1 LYTATAQ
8 HLGVGGVP
16 APGLSAADGSMGSMT
31 DPIRVTVWNENFH
44 ETSERDGAAM
54 AERYPEGLHGTI
66 AQGLQSQLG
75 ERVVTRTATLD
86 QPEHGLTEEV
96 LEQTDVL
103 TWWAHIKH
111 ADVDDAVV
119 ERVHQRVLGGMGLL
133 VLHSGHFS
141 KIFKRLMGT
150 SCALAW
156 RSADDAELVWTV
168 APGHPI
174 AEGVPHPI
182 RIPQQ
187 EMYGEYF
194 DIPEPDELVFVSSFT
209 GGEVFRSGC
218 TFRRGRGRVFYFS
231 PGDQDFPVYH
241 HPDIQRV
248 LANAVR
254 WAAPEQRSGRVAP
267 GLVNMKVPDLV
278 GAEPNPEAGK

>member
-1 LYTATAQ
+1 MDA
-8 HLGVGGVP
+8 
-16 APGLSAADGSMGSMT
+16 
-31 DPIRVTVWNENFH
+31 PIRVTVWNENFH

-54 AERYPEGLHGTI
+54 AERYPEGIHGAI
-66 AQGLQSQLG
+66 ARGISEQLG
-75 ERVVTRTATLD
+75 QQVLTRTATLD
-86 QPEHGLTEEV
+86 QPEHGLSEEV

-103 TWWAHIKH
+103 TWWAHVRH

-119 ERVHQRVLGGMGLL
+119 QRVHERVLGGMGLL
-133 VLHSGHFS
+133 VLHSAHFS

-156 RSADDAELVWTV
+156 RSADDAELVWTI

-194 DIPEPDELVFVSSFT
+194 DIPQPDELVFVSSFS

-231 PGDQDFPVYH
+231 PGDQDFGVYH
-241 HPDIQRV
+241 HPDVQRV

-254 WAAPEQRSGRVAP
+254 WAAPEQRSERAAP
-267 GLVNMKVPDLV
+267 GLVNQKAPDFR
-278 GAEPNPEAGK
+278 GAQLEPEATLKPEAAR

>member
-1 LYTATAQ
+1 
-8 HLGVGGVP
+8 
-16 APGLSAADGSMGSMT
+16 MGSM
-31 DPIRVTVWNENFH
+31 DEPIRVTVWNENFH

-54 AERYPEGLHGTI
+54 AERYPEGIHGAI
-66 AQGLQSQLG
+66 ARGLGDQLG
-75 ERVVTRTATLD
+75 DRVVTRTATLD

-103 TWWAHIKH
+103 TWWAHMRH
-111 ADVDDAVV
+111 DAVDDAVV
-119 ERVHQRVLGGMGLL
+119 QRVQDRVLSGMGLL

-150 SCALAW
+150 SCSLAW

-182 RIPQQ
+182 RIPEQ

-194 DIPEPDELVFVSSFT
+194 DIPAPDELVFLSTFS

-218 TFRRGRGRVFYFS
+218 TFRRGRGRIFYFS
-231 PGDQDFPVYH
+231 PGDQDFGVYH

-254 WAAPEQRSGRVAP
+254 WAAPEQRSGREAP
-267 GLVNMKVPDLV
+267 GLVNRKVPDFV
-278 GAEPNPEAGK
+278 GATPNAEVAR